1 MWHHVNFIK
10 NIKGLFKSNKN
21 TYNLGDTVKL
31 KSGGPDMS
39 VKEVMT
45 KMNEQFNGNYRCQWF
60 AGKKLD
66 MGIFPQESLVAVV
79 SEG

>member
-1 MWHHVNFIK
+1 MS
-10 NIKGLFKSNKN
+10 NIN
-21 TYNLGDTVKL
+21 TYSLGDTVKL

-45 KMNEQFNGNYRCQWF
+45 NRDDEFNGSYRCQWF

-79 SEG
+79 SES